1 MGASGARV
9 RAENFSWHHLGRG
22 KPSLAGLTFEIP
34 AGQKVLLV
42 GPSGAGKSTLLH
54 ALAGLLADE
63 DGQSASGSL
72 EVEGQDPTSLR
83 GVSGLMQQDPEA
95 SLVLAKLGDD
105 TAFGPENLGV
115 EPEEIW
121 QRVEEA
127 HRAVGLDHL
136 PLDHPTS
143 QLSGGQKQRLGLA
156 GILAMR
162 PRLLLLD
169 EPTANLD
176 PDGVLEVRDAVVAA
190 AQSTGATL
198 LVVEHRIGVWAQQM
212 DRILVLDR
220 EGAISHDGPPSQVL
234 AQAGEQLAAQG
245 VWVPGHRPLAGQ
257 DFLPPAAGELL
268 LSARDLAVSRQQPGP
283 KEAKA
288 YRKALAAG
296 QQPSLPLATLAQGI
310 NLDLYA
316 GQHLALTGKNG
327 AGKSTLALTLAGLLY
342 PAAGSVSAGPALLAL
357 GAQDQKKTLLPWT
370 RGRSAHPSPH
380 PLAWSASQL
389 TRRLGLVFQNPEQQ
403 FICPTVR
410 QELEFSSRQVAKNQG
425 QTLDEAQL
433 AQRIDQL
440 LEELK
445 LAHLQ
450 EANPFTLSG
459 GEKRRLSVATA
470 LATAPGLLIL
480 DEPTFGQDAQTWAG
494 LVRLI
499 RQLLAQGKA
508 VISVT
513 HDQDYIDALG
523 GASYQ
528 LTAAERGRP

>member
-9 RAENFSWHHLGRG
+9 RAENFSWHHLGRE

-63 DGQSASGSL
+63 DGRSASGSL

-115 EPEEIW
+115 ELEEIW

-136 PLDHPTS
+136 PLDLPTS

-220 EGAISHDGPPSQVL
+220 EGGISHDGPPSQVL

-245 VWVPGHRPLAGQ
+245 VWVPGHDPLAGQ
-257 DFLPPAAGELL
+257 DFQLPAAGELL
-268 LSARDLAVSRQQPGP
+268 LSACDLAVSRQQPGP

-288 YRKALAAG
+288 YRKGLAAG

-342 PAAGSVSAGPALLAL
+342 PAAGSVSAGPALLVL
-357 GAQDQKKTLLPWT
+357 GAQDQKKPLLPWT
-370 RGRSAHPSPH
+370 RGRLAHPSPH

-425 QTLDEAQL
+425 QPLDETQL
-433 AQRIDQL
+433 AQRIEEL